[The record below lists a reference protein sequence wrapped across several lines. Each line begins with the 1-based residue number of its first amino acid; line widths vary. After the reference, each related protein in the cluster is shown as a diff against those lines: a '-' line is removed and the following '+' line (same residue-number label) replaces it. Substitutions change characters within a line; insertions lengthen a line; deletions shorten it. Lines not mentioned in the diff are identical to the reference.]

1 MKSMLFIPI
10 VVIFSFLSQLILT
23 WWVIAVVAFVVSYFF
38 HPGKFAAFAGC
49 LLGVFIL
56 WSAKAYL
63 ADKNFDIA
71 ISQIL
76 SELIGKVSQGAIF
89 FLTGAIGGIVAGLG
103 GLLGDWTR
111 QLSQK

>member
-10 VVIFSFLSQLILT
+10 VVIFSFLAQMFLP
-23 WWVIAVVAFVVSYFF
+23 WWVIAVVAFVVCYIFQ
-38 HPGKFAAFAGC
+38 PGKFGAFAGC
-49 LLGVFIL
+49 LLGVFLL
-56 WSAKAYL
+56 WSTKAYM

-76 SELIGKVSQGAIF
+76 SELIGKVSPGAIF